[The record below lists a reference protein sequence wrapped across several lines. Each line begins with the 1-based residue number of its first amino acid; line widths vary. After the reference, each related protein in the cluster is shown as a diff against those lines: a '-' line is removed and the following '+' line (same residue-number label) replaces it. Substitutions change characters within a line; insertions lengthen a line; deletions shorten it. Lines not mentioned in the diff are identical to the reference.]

1 MLQGPTTLRRRMPQT
16 PNPSSLECPAPPIA
30 SRVVKLQ
37 ASKDNAGVCVQEMLF
52 SNRTTAEQLVYCGSH
67 PVLDFFSEP
76 EIILNVE
83 ISGAHDGTYVN
94 QTIEVGHITYG
105 ELAFEAASAVYMA
118 VEVCQC
124 RLADI
129 LEYSLIGVTGEQ
141 APQSTTYRLAT
152 RLHRLLE
159 AVRRVDPPC
168 RRALLSRR
176 SVPHLMSDCEGMV
189 LGLRMG
195 SRIASRNS
203 EPCSVSVSNCIG

>member
-1 MLQGPTTLRRRMPQT
+1 MPQT

-118 VEVCQC
+118 VEANK
-124 RLADI
+124 RHKALHTDLPHASID
-129 LEYSLIGVTGEQ
+129 YSKLYVASIRHAG
-141 APQSTTYRLAT
+141 AHYYRV
-152 RLHRLLE
+152 E
-159 AVRRVDPPC
+159 AY
-168 RRALLSRR
+168 LT
-176 SVPHLMSDCEGMV
+176 
-189 LGLRMG
+189 
-195 SRIASRNS
+195 
-203 EPCSVSVSNCIG
+203 